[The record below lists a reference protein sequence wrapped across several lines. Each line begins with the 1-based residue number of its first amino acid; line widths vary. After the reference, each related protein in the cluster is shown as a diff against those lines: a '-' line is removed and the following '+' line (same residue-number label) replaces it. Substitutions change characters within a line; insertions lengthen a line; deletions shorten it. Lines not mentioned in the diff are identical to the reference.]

1 MSKNPARVASWWILV
16 LIGALVALLI
26 SWAARLIKVA
36 PVTLATVGALV
47 IALSW
52 LIVVV
57 SGPWNLYFAAR
68 RAGQEM
74 EASRGRGIA
83 VPAASDAEASRIA
96 RWLLRLALGG
106 HLGTALAAAAIA
118 YLSGNKTGY
127 YIAGIFLLS
136 TAFRPALAYLSHVR
150 ERITVLTREAA
161 HPREDVVTLRAQVE
175 GMNRALGELQAGL
188 RDAGED
194 LRRAEGTLTGTI
206 AHTRDL
212 LAGDLDRIKNAQEA
226 DRAQARSRADDLQR
240 QAGQVARRIEA
251 TLDGISDHEELI
263 AGLRAL
269 ARIMRSQPS

>member
-194 LRRAEGTLTGTI
+194 LRRAEGTLTGAI

-212 LAGDLDRIKNAQEA
+212 LAGDLDRIKDAQEA